1 MYSEQRKIL
10 KVLNQMQKQRQ
21 SFTETELRN
30 LTRIFDTNR
39 LVKLC
44 RNLKEEGYL
53 ESFSESHN
61 TITSIELSYK
71 GIIYK
76 QIIRTKI
83 LDHCF
88 AWFSE
93 HILELATLIL
103 SVIALLRTL

>member
-1 MYSEQRKIL
+1 MYREQRKIL
-10 KVLNQMQKQRQ
+10 KALNQMQKQP
-21 SFTETELRN
+21 FTETELHN
-30 LTRIFDTNR
+30 LTKIFDR
-39 LVKLC
+39 SKLVKLC
-44 RNLKEEGYL
+44 RDLKEKGYL

-83 LDHCF
+83 LNNCF
-88 AWFSE
+88 TWFSE
-93 HILELATLIL
+93 HILELAALIL